1 VRIRKEVQEVSRR
14 IAVTATR
21 ASWLLLLLTAAL
33 LLPSVTCAQDSQT
46 QTALEKKLSKQYGA
60 IQKHF
65 RDLQRPAAD
74 PLSRRDFLRQ
84 WRDDLARLFSE
95 AALTVE
101 EILKLNP
108 PNADLWRERLE
119 TLRLYGQP
127 TSPPG
132 QRTIYGASEVDKK
145 AKLVDTPLALYTEE
159 ARQANVKDEVRLRLV
174 LAGDGTVRN
183 MFPIKSAGHALTESA
198 VVAAQQIKFEPAV
211 KDGRPVSQF
220 VTLVYE
226 FKKKDAKPK
235 IPATVF

>member
-1 VRIRKEVQEVSRR
+1 M
-14 IAVTATR
+14 
-21 ASWLLLLLTAAL
+21 
-33 LLPSVTCAQDSQT
+33 LLPSVVVAQDSQT
-46 QTALEKKLSKQYGA
+46 YAALENKLSQQYGA
-60 IQKHF
+60 IQRQF
-65 RDLQRPAAD
+65 RSLPPPVPDAV
-74 PLSRRDFLRQ
+74 SRRADIRQ
-84 WRDDLARLFSE
+84 WQDELARLFSE
-95 AALTVE
+95 AALTVA
-101 EILKLNP
+101 EILKLSP

-145 AKLVDTPLALYTEE
+145 AKLVDTPLAAYTEE
-159 ARQANVKDEVRLRLV
+159 ARQADARDEVRLRLV
-174 LAGDGTVRN
+174 LAGDGTIRN

-198 VVAAQQIKFEPAV
+198 VTAAQQIKFEPAV

-235 IPATVF
+235 IPRTVF

>member
-1 VRIRKEVQEVSRR
+1 MSRR
-14 IAVTATR
+14 IATIRTSGR
-21 ASWLLLLLTAAL
+21 ALLLTAAM
-33 LLPSVTCAQDSQT
+33 LLPSVTVAQNT
-46 QTALEKKLSKQYGA
+46 QTYEALENRLSQQYGA
-60 IQKHF
+60 IQRQF
-65 RDLQRPAAD
+65 RNPPPPVLDAV
-74 PLSRRDFLRQ
+74 SRRANLRQ
-84 WRDDLARLFSE
+84 WQDELARLFSE

-101 EILKLNP
+101 EILKLNT

-127 TSPPG
+127 ISPPE

-145 AKLVDTPLALYTEE
+145 AKLIETPVALYTEE
-159 ARQANVKDEVRLRLV
+159 ARQANAKDEVRLRLV
-174 LAGDGTVRN
+174 LAGDGTIRN

-198 VVAAQQIKFEPAV
+198 VTAAQQIKFEPAV

-235 IPATVF
+235 IPLTVF

>member
-1 VRIRKEVQEVSRR
+1 MSRR
-14 IAVTATR
+14 LALSTIS
-21 ASWLLLLLTAAL
+21 ASGLVLLLTAVIV
-33 LLPSVTCAQDSQT
+33 LPSVTRAQNSQT
-46 QTALEKKLSKQYGA
+46 EAALEKKLSQQYGA
-60 IQKHF
+60 IQRQF
-65 RDLQRPAAD
+65 RDLPPPAPD
-74 PLSRRDFLRQ
+74 PVARRYNLRLWQ
-84 WRDDLARLFSE
+84 GELARLFSE
-95 AALTVE
+95 AAIIVE

-132 QRTIYGASEVDKK
+132 QRTIYGASEVDRK
-145 AKLVDTPLALYTEE
+145 AKLVDTPVAVYTAE
-159 ARQANVKDEVRLRLV
+159 ARQANVRDEVRLRLV

-198 VVAAQQIKFEPAV
+198 VTAAQQIKFEPAV
-211 KDGRPVSQF
+211 RNGLAVSQF

-235 IPATVF
+235 IPRSVF